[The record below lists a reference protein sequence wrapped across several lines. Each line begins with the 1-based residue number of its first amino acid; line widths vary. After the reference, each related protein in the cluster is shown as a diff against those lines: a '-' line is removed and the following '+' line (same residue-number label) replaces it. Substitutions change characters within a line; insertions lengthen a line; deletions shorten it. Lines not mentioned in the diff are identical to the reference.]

1 MAYEYERDEWRNA
14 LRHSSNLPC
23 LNHDMQPN
31 LLGGGT
37 CTHCGEDVD
46 REEL

>member
-1 MAYEYERDEWRNA
+1 MAYEHERDEWRKA
-14 LRHSSNLPC
+14 VRHNTPC

-37 CTHCGEDVD
+37 CTLCGEDVD

>member
-1 MAYEYERDEWRNA
+1 MAYEHEREEWRNA
-14 LRHSSNLPC
+14 LRHSSNQPC
-23 LNHDMQPN
+23 LRHDMQPN

-37 CTHCGEDVD
+37 CTLCGEDVD